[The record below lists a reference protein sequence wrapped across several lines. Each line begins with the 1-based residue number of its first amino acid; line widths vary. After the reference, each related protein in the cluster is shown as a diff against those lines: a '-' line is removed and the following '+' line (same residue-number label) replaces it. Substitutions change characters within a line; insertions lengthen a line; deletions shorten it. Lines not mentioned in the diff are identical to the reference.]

1 MMRRAISPAIWRKST
16 FWPEGI
22 RTTVVVRSFS
32 VEDLGC
38 QATRKRPGWYLK
50 YSTSPPTGTQ
60 FMWTFVMDMKIEI
73 CNISSLRYS
82 SSETTSVTTTR
93 PSQGA
98 KTRSASWMRTRR
110 GSRKKATMKNQNSSS
125 TRVLDHSSE
134 TFASWTSK
142 W

>member
-1 MMRRAISPAIWRKST
+1 
-16 FWPEGI
+16 
-22 RTTVVVRSFS
+22 
-32 VEDLGC
+32 
-38 QATRKRPGWYLK
+38 
-50 YSTSPPTGTQ
+50 
-60 FMWTFVMDMKIEI
+60 MWTFVMDMKIEI

-125 TRVLDHSSE
+125 TRVLNHSSE

>member
-50 YSTSPPTGTQ
+50 YSTVAAHGDPVHVDVGDGHEDRDLEHLLLEVLVLVDDLGHDDAAVAGCEGQVGVVDAHAAGFAEEGDDEEPEQ
-60 FMWTFVMDMKIEI
+60 
-73 CNISSLRYS
+73 
-82 SSETTSVTTTR
+82 
-93 PSQGA
+93 QQQ
-98 KTRSASWMRTRR
+98 R
-110 GSRKKATMKNQNSSS
+110 GR
-125 TRVLDHSSE
+125 
-134 TFASWTSK
+134 
-142 W
+142 

>member
-1 MMRRAISPAIWRKST
+1 MIRRAISPAICRKST
-16 FWPEGI
+16 CWPEGI

-38 QATRKRPGWYLK
+38 HATRNRPGWYLK

-60 FMWTFVMDMKIEI
+60 FMWILVMDMKIEI
-73 CNISSLRYS
+73 CNISRPRYS
-82 SSETTSVTTTR
+82 VSRTFSVTTTR

-110 GSRKKATMKNQNSSS
+110 GSRKNATMKNQKSSRNAVPTHRS
-125 TRVLDHSSE
+125 TSL
-134 TFASWTSK
+134 ASLSSK